1 MHGLNSV
8 FVLVVILAVPCVA
21 CDEAEDGGGA
31 DANLAPTG
39 GAAGAGGGAGGSAP
53 GDMGAGPGGT
63 GGDGPVGGSI
73 DLPPECDLAPAIVR
87 CDLVVDGK
95 LAFCEEASEVGSDAE
110 AYIRQSCGVPVV
122 EGESCLQSPRTLG
135 YCKLPSGRVDYSY
148 ADDDPGGVGE
158 ATTARLCEQANG
170 GRWCDL

>member
-1 MHGLNSV
+1 MHGLNRVV
-8 FVLVVILAVPCVA
+8 FAVGMLMAPSLGCE
-21 CDEAEDGGGA
+21 DAEDGGAA
-31 DANLAPTG
+31 DAANLAAG
-39 GAAGAGGGAGGSAP
+39 DGAAGAGGGAPGDTGVSAGGS
-53 GDMGAGPGGT
+53 
-63 GGDGPVGGSI
+63 GGDGGGPVGGSVE
-73 DLPPECDLAPAIVR
+73 LPPECDLAPAIVR

-122 EGESCLQSPRTLG
+122 EGEGCPQTARALG
-135 YCKLPSGRVDYSY
+135 YCKLPSGRVDFNY
-148 ADDDPGGVGE
+148 ADDDPSGVGE